1 MAERNLIHFDVAS
14 LESAICRISPR
25 TGPAIWR
32 GPSILGPDWK
42 LDRSPLLEHWKRGLR
57 RENGGKKREGFISL
71 LFIISGRSIYDRIGR
86 DGTSSLANRNRDTGR
101 RLAAQSSKPRF
112 IFIVYIS
119 TLVESV
125 VNFIAGSSPR
135 PTFDKFS
142 SPRMEY
148 EDRCS
153 FPTDRYSPEQ
163 FRLLSPANYLSLWGT
178 RVRES
183 C

>member
-1 MAERNLIHFDVAS
+1 MTWPALKAQSVG
-14 LESAICRISPR
+14 SPP
-25 TGPAIWR
+25 G
-32 GPSILGPDWK
+32 
-42 LDRSPLLEHWKRGLR
+42 RGLPFDGVPR
-57 RENGGKKREGFISL
+57 YWALIGNSTDPPSSNIGNAVLEERTGGKKREGFISL

-142 SPRMEY
+142 SPRREY